1 MLNTPESRLSISK
14 AALYPFNKI
23 TQGLIRFRDLLDFEI
38 QNVIDFSISVG
49 DDAGT
54 IVTGKQSGI
63 MISDSVEASL
73 ADVDTLILNDPGTVF
88 AGNEATFEKFDLIN
102 KWRAMVLK
110 ANQMGV
116 QVVSVHEIFDTDTLK
131 WINESHAKIII
142 GKQMNENLLKA
153 LDVFDV
159 PSRSYYDRVYEY
171 INSFD
176 TEKTLFTQTK
186 IKKIAILSTRG
197 CLGKYTTQMSLYR
210 ELTKRGKKVL
220 PLITEPTA
228 FLYKRDDADLPKFLA
243 ERSLQKY
250 PYYINELVKKADKE
264 QYEYVI
270 FSGQGSIAPYK
281 ALWLDAMK
289 LNLLQAF
296 DADTTLLVAGYH
308 DNDEIDASI
317 QILRIYGGHQ
327 PSAILIPDK
336 VETHYGSY
344 EMKTAEQISKRKEEL
359 KQLFHIPNVELIHDI
374 TRITDIVL

>member
-1 MLNTPESRLSISK
+1 MLNTSQSQLFISK

-38 QNVIDFSISVG
+38 KNVIDFSISVG
-49 DDAGT
+49 EDAGT
-54 IVTGKQSGI
+54 IVCGKQSGI
-63 MISDSVEASL
+63 KISDSVEESL
-73 ADVDTLILNDPGTVF
+73 ADIDTLILNDPGTVF
-88 AGNEATFEKFDLIN
+88 AGNEETFKKFDLIHR
-102 KWRAMVLK
+102 WRKMVLK
-110 ANQMGV
+110 ANQLGI
-116 QVVSVHEIFDTDTLK
+116 QVVSVHEIFDIDTLK
-131 WINESHAKIII
+131 WIKESHAKIII
-142 GKQMNENLLKA
+142 GKQMNEELLKA

-159 PSRSYYDRVYEY
+159 PSRNYYDRIYQY

-176 TEKTLFTQTK
+176 TEKALFTQTQIRK
-186 IKKIAILSTRG
+186 VAILSTRG

-210 ELTKRGKKVL
+210 ELTKRGKKIL

-250 PYYINELVKKADKE
+250 PYYINELVKKADKD

-289 LNLLQAF
+289 LNILQAF
-296 DADTTLLVAGYH
+296 NADVTLLVAGYH
-308 DNDEIDASI
+308 DNNEIDASL
-317 QILRIYGGHQ
+317 QILKIYGGHQ

-336 VETHYGSY
+336 VETHYGNY
-344 EMKTAEQISKRKEEL
+344 EIKTAEEISERKKGLEE
-359 KQLFHIPNVELIHDI
+359 LFHIPNIELIHDI
-374 TRITDIVL
+374 SRIADIVV